1 MNVFERRSGVIGMT
15 AVSDLVNGWPG
26 GIIQAGRHALFVTPI
41 YLVNRLYATHLG
53 TERLKSRVEGPT
65 HSTSH
70 EGTTVPVV
78 DIVASRSEDGR
89 SVFIKA
95 VNTDLEH
102 PLAAQV
108 AITGASIAPAAS
120 VERVMAD
127 SLDVSNSFTTP
138 DAVRTRKADVTAGN
152 RFTLELPP
160 HSVSVIT
167 LAIAK

>member
-1 MNVFERRSGVIGMT
+1 
-15 AVSDLVNGWPG
+15 VN
-26 GIIQAGRHALFVTPI
+26 Q
-41 YLVNRLYATHLG
+41 LYATHLG
-53 TERLKSRVEGPT
+53 AERLKSRVEGPT

-70 EGTTVPVV
+70 EGTAVPVV

-95 VNTDLEH
+95 VNT
-102 PLAAQV
+102 
-108 AITGASIAPAAS
+108 IWSIHSLPRSPSPAPAMASTAS
-120 VERVMAD
+120 VEGVIAD

-138 DAVRTRKADVTAGN
+138 DAVRTTKADVAAGN

-167 LAIAK
+167 LAITK